1 MMDKII
7 IAAIVIIGLAV
18 FFKLAKFGL
27 KLAKLLITLVVG
39 LLLFMYIF
47 EIGFFGQP
55 EECDAVSLS
64 IIDEMP
70 TCYNQDKIF
79 LNFNNSGKAEIIGM
93 RAEIT
98 GSANLKKVE
107 LDDTFDPES
116 EELVSVDYDAEEFG
130 EPQKLKF
137 TPKIL
142 IGEEEKE
149 CKDKT
154 VEIIGIRSCES

>member
-27 KLAKLLITLVVG
+27 KLAKLLITLIVG

-55 EECDAVSLS
+55 EECEAVSLR

-79 LNFNNSGKAEIIGM
+79 LNFNNSGKAEILGL

-98 GSANLKKVE
+98 GSANLKNLE
-107 LDDTFDPES
+107 LDDTIDPES
-116 EELVSVDYDAEEFG
+116 EELVSIDYDVEEYG
-130 EPQKLKF
+130 EPQKMKF
-137 TPKIL
+137 TPI
-142 IGEEEKE
+142 IMVGEEEKE
-149 CKDKT
+149 CKDKAI
-154 VEIIGIRSCES
+154 EMSGLRSCVN